1 MSSRTVYTD
10 SFREQALEKAFN
22 CGDASV
28 TRIAEQLNIP
38 HWTLKNWMTKARRL
52 KPQRGALPNSPGTA
66 RPSKRSG
73 AERMQ
78 LLLDS
83 HGLEGEALG
92 AFCRHHGLFTDQLQQ
107 WRQAFE
113 QGLTLAP
120 AAREELRELK
130 HSNTKL
136 ERELRRK
143 EKALAEAAALLVLQT
158 NVHQLWEDK
167 GE

>member
-52 KPQRGALPNSPGTA
+52 KPQRGALPNSPGAA
-66 RPSKRSG
+66 RPSERSG

-92 AFCRHHGLFTDQLQQ
+92 AFCRQISC
-107 WRQAFE
+107 AN
-113 QGLTLAP
+113 P
-120 AAREELRELK
+120 ANATW
-130 HSNTKL
+130 SP
-136 ERELRRK
+136 
-143 EKALAEAAALLVLQT
+143 KAISS
-158 NVHQLWEDK
+158 K
-167 GE
+167 

>member
-1 MSSRTVYTD
+1 MS
-10 SFREQALEKAFN
+10 LAFVWTTLSLH
-22 CGDASV
+22 DPH
-28 TRIAEQLNIP
+28 RIGCPRN
-38 HWTLKNWMTKARRL
+38 
-52 KPQRGALPNSPGTA
+52 RGNS
-66 RPSKRSG
+66 S
-73 AERMQ
+73 
-78 LLLDS
+78 
-83 HGLEGEALG
+83 LEGEALG

-113 QGLTLAP
+113 QGLTPAP

-130 HSNTKL
+130 HSNSKL

-158 NVHQLWEDK
+158 NVHQLWENK